1 MKKVKIHRLYTA
13 LLLAALIAPPMVAQE
28 RQNSRRNDN
37 YTPTKKGT
45 PGYYD
50 QKVRQMF
57 KQGDWEGGKTL
68 LDEGLAKYQTV
79 SGLNELMGSYWLHH
93 KDYDKA
99 RYFLIRSL
107 RDDNKNPQSLQ
118 MLMKIEEET
127 KHYSSAIVYCNELL
141 EQAPYEYTLWRKKI
155 ELFRLQGNEVEAARM
170 LKRLGEI
177 YPDRMEVKKEIA
189 WDYEEKYRKYRK
201 DGDIAG
207 QEEMLRNLVK
217 LSPKD
222 AEFQMALCNLLL
234 NSGRTG
240 EAIDVAGYAAT
251 IVSQPYPFVEKKAS
265 ILGDLSRYDEALS
278 YLRSV
283 QRGMPALASHRM
295 QLARLISNLEK
306 ESANVAL
313 RNDAY
318 TAYAKLYEREHSE
331 EALTYLLNTS
341 MSRGYL
347 DDALVYIRE
356 ARRRHGDTQNLL
368 YREYTVLRR
377 LGYTNAAV
385 TMLENIHTKWP
396 DDVDVNN
403 ELCGIRMDDV
413 RRMMDFGQYDDA
425 IPTLERIREYK
436 VDDDTHAAIERRLFT
451 CYVKAGQRAKA
462 LTQLERI
469 SNDPLVQAG
478 LLEEVELPFIKELMA
493 QGRMHQAEAEIQKVL
508 ELGEP
513 SADILRMAIT
523 TAMVL
528 KKNNQARVLVDI
540 GQERFPEDPYFIL
553 KDAQLKAG
561 KGDFETALNLLKPML
576 DTYSGDNAVIDAY
589 ADCSEALAM
598 KHLKEKNFDE
608 AMRLVDDGL
617 VYSPNSQTLIL
628 AKSMI
633 YEAKKDWE
641 NAIETYREYHP
652 AMGEL
657 REYKLRMEA
666 LRRHLMKNQLLIDYQ
681 RARPSDY
688 DGITSAGTITYTR
701 YAKIN
706 AYSLS
711 MTYAGRDGLIHNT
724 ANTDSIG
731 GTGFQV
737 TGEWQHEWN
746 SRFTTNLTV
755 GGANKFFPRVKV
767 GLAGSYSLRNDWTA
781 KGDVS
786 YRLIGPGDKANTSLI
801 GLGVGATKEIDHFSF
816 GADAHAFA
824 MMGKQTDYFGGKFFV
839 SGGLVAKCYPFDGSR
854 THLFLSGS
862 VGTAPDLSVIDN
874 TMPTK
879 FNQLN
884 TMLNFGGMYVVNSVL
899 DFGLSGL
906 WYTMTLDSSSAAQAS
921 YSKNYL
927 YFNANVT
934 IHF

>member
-425 IPTLERIREYK
+425 IPTLERIRE
-436 VDDDTHAAIERRLFT
+436 
-451 CYVKAGQRAKA
+451 
-462 LTQLERI
+462 
-469 SNDPLVQAG
+469 
-478 LLEEVELPFIKELMA
+478 
-493 QGRMHQAEAEIQKVL
+493 
-508 ELGEP
+508 
-513 SADILRMAIT
+513 
-523 TAMVL
+523 
-528 KKNNQARVLVDI
+528 
-540 GQERFPEDPYFIL
+540 
-553 KDAQLKAG
+553 
-561 KGDFETALNLLKPML
+561 
-576 DTYSGDNAVIDAY
+576 
-589 ADCSEALAM
+589 
-598 KHLKEKNFDE
+598 
-608 AMRLVDDGL
+608 
-617 VYSPNSQTLIL
+617 
-628 AKSMI
+628 
-633 YEAKKDWE
+633 
-641 NAIETYREYHP
+641 
-652 AMGEL
+652 
-657 REYKLRMEA
+657 
-666 LRRHLMKNQLLIDYQ
+666 
-681 RARPSDY
+681 
-688 DGITSAGTITYTR
+688 
-701 YAKIN
+701 
-706 AYSLS
+706 
-711 MTYAGRDGLIHNT
+711 
-724 ANTDSIG
+724 
-731 GTGFQV
+731 
-737 TGEWQHEWN
+737 
-746 SRFTTNLTV
+746 
-755 GGANKFFPRVKV
+755 
-767 GLAGSYSLRNDWTA
+767 
-781 KGDVS
+781 
-786 YRLIGPGDKANTSLI
+786 
-801 GLGVGATKEIDHFSF
+801 
-816 GADAHAFA
+816 
-824 MMGKQTDYFGGKFFV
+824 
-839 SGGLVAKCYPFDGSR
+839 
-854 THLFLSGS
+854 
-862 VGTAPDLSVIDN
+862 
-874 TMPTK
+874 
-879 FNQLN
+879 
-884 TMLNFGGMYVVNSVL
+884 
-899 DFGLSGL
+899 
-906 WYTMTLDSSSAAQAS
+906 
-921 YSKNYL
+921 
-927 YFNANVT
+927 
-934 IHF
+934 